1 MKLSISTS
9 IPKQSPILQPV
20 YKIYPKSKNIFFNEI
35 ISLSELHE
43 LAQIE
48 EIPII
53 PEENDHDFEIKSWER
68 SQKTFEKWS
77 SKGSSGVPTDPAKFH
92 LRLKNLKKV
101 KLITPE
107 DIRLT
112 PPPPGFTEIS
122 ESKHSPEK
130 KKRWVDFS
138 SDSDL
143 SGNPIS
149 NSIKPI
155 KIPVS
160 KSEVILKPPP
170 LKPSLAKREKRST
183 FENEAISEEFFI
195 GKIKFYH
202 LKKRHGFISVEGAE
216 DVFLVEDELVLSGV
230 LLRKF
235 KDDIYNKKEK
245 ILKFRIKKR
254 LDNGKIKRI
263 ATNIEI
269 IS

>member
-1 MKLSISTS
+1 MKVIIPIS
-9 IPKQSPILQPV
+9 IPTQGQIPQPMT
-20 YKIYPKSKNIFFNEI
+20 KTQRKNIFFNDQ

-43 LAQIE
+43 LAEIE
-48 EIPII
+48 EIPLTQ
-53 PEENDHDFEIKSWER
+53 EENDHDIELKSWER

-92 LRLKNLKKV
+92 LRLKNTKKV
-101 KLITPE
+101 KIITPE
-107 DIRLT
+107 NIRLT
-112 PPPPGFTEIS
+112 PPPPGFPDIS
-122 ESKHSPEK
+122 ESKPSPEK

-149 NSIKPI
+149 NSIRPI
-155 KIPVS
+155 MIPVS

-170 LKPSLAKREKRST
+170 LKPSLVKREKRST
-183 FENEAISEEFFI
+183 FENESISEEFFI
-195 GKIKFYH
+195 GKIKFYN
-202 LKKRHGFISVEGAE
+202 LKKRHGFISVEAAD

-245 ILKFRIKKR
+245 VLKFRIKKR
-254 LDNGKIKRI
+254 CDNGKTKRI